1 MANLHDKY
9 NSGKSSLHFAMQHS
23 HKQIT
28 KQHQPK
34 DSLILQANK
43 GNKASP
49 LAVGLGKSMK
59 NKGDPKIKNLCYRRK
74 SCVQVRDHKYN
85 INLLLLLLFKLS
97 RSIRFENWYI
107 GINLED
113 IDNFGDIV
121 FRHCY
126 NGKQKIW
133 FIKAINKVQRKS
145 SNIDEK
151 VSENIDIHSLFKSY
165 VQIRNQLK
173 CPNNKQFLPEISGDV
188 ESRFIVHTSDS
199 FNFGV
204 NFMRHIEPF
213 DIEPVHL
220 LQTSKQGKGFK
231 IRNDKELVQSLIQNY
246 STQSPN
252 LRDLAVDF
260 LNKLYIF
267 YSQATPDKFLD
278 IFAHE
283 CNNIAVSDDHLYN
296 FITDVQKYYCL
307 TGEVEY
313 LTIHSDMKKMEDKT
327 GKFQKLVLYDTINHF
342 KDIYTFVSNQLESN
356 SRHEMCKDKSYL
368 SDHKN
373 QYFWRSKY
381 DSNLRTNPE
390 WAEDSNWETLEETF
404 MIFSHSF
411 TNNQK
416 GTDLTYQPNSHVT
429 FGRKYQSVETQTTNE
444 QCTMG

>member
-34 DSLILQANK
+34 DSHILQANK

-59 NKGDPKIKNLCYRRK
+59 NKGDQSEIKNLCYRRK

-85 INLLLLLLFKLS
+85 INFLLLLLFKLS

-107 GINLED
+107 GINLEN
-113 IDNFGDIV
+113 IDDFGDIV

-133 FIKAINKVQRKS
+133 FIKAIDKLQRKS

-151 VSENIDIHSLFKSY
+151 GFENIDIHSLFKSY

-199 FNFGV
+199 INFGI
-204 NFMRHIEPF
+204 NFMRYIEPF
-213 DIEPVHL
+213 DIEPDHL
-220 LQTSKQGKGFK
+220 LQTAKHGKGFK
-231 IRNDKELVQSLIQNY
+231 IRNDKELVQSLTQNY
-246 STQSPN
+246 STQSSN

-283 CNNIAVSDDHLYN
+283 CNNIAVSDNHLHN
-296 FITDVQKYYCL
+296 FISDVRKYYCL
-307 TGEVEY
+307 AGEVEY
-313 LTIHSDMKKMEDKT
+313 LTIHSDMTKMEDKT
-327 GKFQKLVLYDTINHF
+327 SKFQELVSSDNINHF
-342 KDIYTFVSNQLESN
+342 EDIYTFVSNKLESN
-356 SRHEMCKDKSYL
+356 SRHEICKVKSYRN
-368 SDHKN
+368 DHKN
-373 QYFWRSKY
+373 QKFLKSKS
-381 DSNLRTNPE
+381 DSNLSTNPK
-390 WAEDSNWETLEETF
+390 WAGDLNWSMLKP
-404 MIFSHSF
+404 IIIVNKNF
-411 TNNQK
+411 TKNQK
-416 GTDLTYQPNSHVT
+416 GADVAYRIYH
-429 FGRKYQSVETQTTNE
+429 SVETQTTNT